1 MPKYLVETV
10 SMFRMRY
17 VVECDSPEHAK
28 DEVAMNN
35 VEELGQLHVDE
46 NIIGCREVE
55 DAEIARLFFEDAPYL
70 ESWGPERAL
79 QRVHVVDY
87 GEKQ

>member
-10 SMFRMRY
+10 SIFRMRY
-17 VVECDSPEHAK
+17 VVEANNALDAK
-28 DEVAMNN
+28 DTVTMEE
-35 VEELGQLHVDE
+35 VEELGQMHIDE

-55 DAEIARLFFEDAPYL
+55 DEEITRLFFEDAPYL

-79 QRVHVVDY
+79 RQVHVVNYDTD
-87 GEKQ
+87 K